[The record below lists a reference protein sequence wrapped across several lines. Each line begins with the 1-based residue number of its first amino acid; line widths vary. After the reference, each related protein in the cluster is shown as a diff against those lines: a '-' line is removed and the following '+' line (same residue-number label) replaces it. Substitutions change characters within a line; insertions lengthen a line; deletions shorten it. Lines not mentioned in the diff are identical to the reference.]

1 MNRNICSCRRKSA
14 EWMNLRFTRNKK
26 KHRGRRCVWQID
38 THRTHKKN
46 KIKNNI
52 YWWFPD
58 LRTLVTPGWANK
70 EFFFSTFFCG
80 SWIVKFFFFSTFWR
94 RMIKKKKKKVRLV
107 FVAAQKTFL
116 TSQHLTKENA
126 RNTKSE
132 DGSNWQGLV
141 CGRRPAEA
149 EETSLSSSI

>member
-1 MNRNICSCRRKSA
+1 MVS
-14 EWMNLRFTRNKK
+14 
-26 KHRGRRCVWQID
+26 
-38 THRTHKKN
+38 
-46 KIKNNI
+46 
-52 YWWFPD
+52 WFKD
-58 LRTLVTPGWANK
+58 AGHTWLGKQRI
-70 EFFFSTFFCG
+70 FFFNLFLRVLNCQ
-80 SWIVKFFFFSTFWR
+80 VFFFYILKTDD
-94 RMIKKKKKKVRLV
+94 KKKKKKVRLV